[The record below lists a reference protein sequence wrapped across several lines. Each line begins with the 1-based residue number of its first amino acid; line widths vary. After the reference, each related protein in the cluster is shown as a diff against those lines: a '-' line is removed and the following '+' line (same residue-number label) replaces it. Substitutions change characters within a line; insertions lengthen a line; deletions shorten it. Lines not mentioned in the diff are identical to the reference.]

1 MIGLAHGELDR
12 TRSEIEADDETVVEV
27 RLELFRELRRAIN
40 ECAVDHRLVLGRDRN
55 RTWLDH
61 WHGVAH
67 CSTDL
72 AEYCVPRNGR
82 HRYDVRRLLQS
93 GGGTLGFQDGMIGGL
108 HPWALW
114 DGVLRAY
121 GLGV

>member
-40 ECAVDHRLVLGRDRN
+40 DCAVDHRLVLGRDRN

-61 WHGVAH
+61 WRGVAH
-67 CSTDL
+67 CRNDL
-72 AEYCVPRNGR
+72 AEYCLPRNGR
-82 HRYDVRRLLQS
+82 LRYDWSRLLHS
-93 GGGTLGFQDGMIGGL
+93 GGGPLGFQDGL
-108 HPWALW
+108 LDRKSTRLNSSH
-114 DGVLRAY
+114 
-121 GLGV
+121 